1 MTLTIKNKSNMMAN
15 KIKKQFR
22 LLSIELENFQS
33 FTDPVKI
40 DFSPITLFYGPNSAG
55 KSAVFDAIELM
66 KLIWDPN
73 KANSNLI
80 INHLDKWAHK
90 PKSGSNA
97 QRKTRVAISIHHNY
111 KVNNLNFLESGKY
124 RFIEQFTELA
134 EPYLKFEFEAF
145 YNERQVD
152 GYSQSE
158 WQIDKFSVQVIDDV
172 GNLFPVIEMSK
183 SLPNGLSLSDPVFL
197 ELNDSRAFELADKDE
212 AVTLI
217 HLIPG
222 LYNENEIDY
231 IFGSETISSNYLN
244 ASISTRF
251 ANVENKFYFGRHA
264 FNGCSIFNISL
275 WHYDDQDDDKAK
287 AFKDLFLDT
296 LTLHGRALMSVLN
309 SAFPLVDAD
318 RKIPLPEDTIRMN
331 NGLHFNDQLILNKD
345 DSFIS
350 KSVSKKLSNEDYFFS
365 ELSKLAHVNKISQ
378 SISTLNPNS
387 IELKGR
393 LDPNSDEMI
402 EFSRVNRYLSEYIFI
417 DKGYQIASELNFII
431 PIEAV
436 VNNPKSADLVNY
448 PAVVS
453 LHLIDA
459 DGRKLEIQDVGSG
472 IAFVLPVLVSISTH
486 QISTIQQ
493 PELHLHPAL
502 QSSLADIFLDRLN
515 DSTDFNE
522 NHETA
527 DPSNVTL
534 SSKDYWQTIV
544 ETHSEHILLRL
555 LRRIRNTEQG
565 KSNPDNEIS
574 PDELAIYYFN
584 PLPKGSTEVRRM
596 NVTPLGD
603 FKDIWPDGFFG
614 ERDEDLFS

>member
-1 MTLTIKNKSNMMAN
+1 MTAN

-73 KANSNLI
+73 KANSDLI
-80 INHLDKWAHK
+80 SSYLDKWAHM
-90 PKSGSNA
+90 PKSGSNS
-97 QRKTRVAISIHHNY
+97 QRKTRIAISIGNGNDLLPIFVE
-111 KVNNLNFLESGKY
+111 KSRKY
-124 RFIEQFTELA
+124 RFLDQYSECADPF
-134 EPYLKFEFEAF
+134 LKFEFEAI
-145 YNERQVD
+145 YNENED
-152 GYSQSE
+152 LAE
-158 WQIDKFSVQVIDDV
+158 WQIDKFSIHSIDDV
-172 GNLFPVIEMSK
+172 ENPIPILEMSK
-183 SLPNGLSLSDPVFL
+183 ILPNGLSLSNPIFSEHNENISMPL
-197 ELNDSRAFELADKDE
+197 EYKEE

-217 HLIPG
+217 YHAPG
-222 LYNENEIDY
+222 QYKEDE
-231 IFGSETISSNYLN
+231 ISSTFREE
-244 ASISTRF
+244 SISSAELNKSTSIRF
-251 ANVENKFYFGRHA
+251 AHVVNNFYFGRHA
-264 FNGCSIFNISL
+264 FEGCSIFDFAI
-275 WHYDDQDDDKAK
+275 WVYGDQEVEEAK
-287 AFKDLFLDT
+287 AFRDLFLDVVN
-296 LTLHGRALMSVLN
+296 LHGLALISILN
-309 SAFPLVDAD
+309 CAFPLVDAD
-318 RKIPLPEDTIRMN
+318 RQIPLPEDTIRMN
-331 NGLHFNDQLILNKD
+331 NGLRFIFTKD
-345 DSFIS
+345 DNFIS
-350 KSVSKKLSNEDYFFS
+350 KSLFKKISNEDYFFS

-393 LDPNSDEMI
+393 LNPNSVEMV

-417 DKGYQIASELNFII
+417 DKGYQIASELSFII

-436 VNNPKSADLVNY
+436 VSNPKAADLIDY
-448 PAVVS
+448 PVVVS

-459 DGRKLEIQDVGSG
+459 DGRRLEIQDVGSG
-472 IAFVLPVLVSISTH
+472 IAFVLPVLVSISKH

-502 QSSLADIFLDRLN
+502 QSSLGDILIDRLN
-515 DSTDFNE
+515 DSSEFKESHNTKTSKITFTSQDF
-522 NHETA
+522 
-527 DPSNVTL
+527 
-534 SSKDYWQTIV
+534 WQTIV

-555 LRRIRNTEQG
+555 LRRIRESGQC
-565 KSNPDNEIS
+565 KSNPENDIS